1 MAETTEIAIPETLT
15 SPEKAGVLTEIIKG
29 LQEEAKQ
36 AAEQARTFS
45 VTTAE
50 SYIAASELRKKYGER
65 SEFAVGILHPLAAAF
80 HKLHKHFTGMVN
92 LTAGVFDGS
101 GKTLKTKMGQYDDE
115 QERITKKKQLEL
127 EAAEKKRAEEE
138 TLEVAQLLE
147 DVGDKEAAE
156 ELLSKPVEV
165 APIIVVKETPKVT
178 GVSYRKIWKIEV
190 LNVAQALEDWKA
202 GKVPLEAFKCDES
215 YLREAAGHYKEAWI
229 GKFKWLKVWSEK
241 V

>member
-1 MAETTEIAIPETLT
+1 MPEITEIAIPEVLT
-15 SPEKAGVLTEIIKG
+15 TPERAGALTEIIKG

-36 AAEQARTFS
+36 AAEQARVFT

-50 SYIAASELRKKYGER
+50 TYLAASELRKQYRER
-65 SEFAVGILHPLAAAF
+65 FEFAEGILRPLATAF
-80 HKLHKHFTGMVN
+80 DKLHKRFTGMLN

-101 GKTLKTKMGQYDDE
+101 SKTLKSKMGEYDTE
-115 QERITKKKQLEL
+115 QERIAKKKALEL

-138 TLEVAQLLE
+138 ALEVAQLLE

-165 APIIVVKETPKVT
+165 GPIKVAKETPKT
-178 GVSYRKIWKIEV
+178 DDKFRPIWKIQV
-190 LNVAQALEDWKA
+190 LSVAQALEDWKIGKISSA
-202 GKVPLEAFKCDES
+202 GFLCDES
-215 YLREAAGHYKEAWI
+215 YLRVEAGKGKEAWI